1 MMGREVLEGLEP
13 EVPGSMRA
21 GMTLL
26 LLAVARKAL
35 PALPISIALGVG
47 FYFGA
52 RVLLEPFILPLSVNL
67 LMF

>member
-1 MMGREVLEGLEP
+1 
-13 EVPGSMRA
+13 
-21 GMTLL
+21 MTLL

-47 FYFGA
+47 FYFIA
-52 RVLLEPFILPLSVNL
+52 RILLEPFILPLSINL

>member
-1 MMGREVLEGLEP
+1 MKGCILMLMIVSMMH
-13 EVPGSMRA
+13 A

-47 FYFGA
+47 FYFIT
-52 RVLLEPFILPLSVNL
+52 RIFLEPFILPLSTNL
-67 LMF
+67 LCY